1 MRNFGVIFLTF
12 FLLNSSSLL
21 GQKQISNS
29 KIMFGVKAGLNV
41 SNLIQNSNSMNP
53 ITGFYFAGVVEFK
66 ISDVFAIEPEFG
78 YSGQGADLKGYFS
91 GFNSNVSGRYRL
103 EYFNI
108 PVMAKYY
115 FWKGL
120 CVEAGPQIGFLSSAS
135 FVGDIESNGEM
146 QHADSNVKDF
156 FKKTDFGVNLGLGY
170 TTKQGGFLGARF
182 NSGLTDAFKNNPNKP
197 VMNSVL
203 QFYLG
208 YKL

>member
-1 MRNFGVIFLTF
+1 MRNFAVIFL
-12 FLLNSSSLL
+12 LCSLSSFS
-21 GQKQISNS
+21 QKQISNN

-41 SNLIQNSNSMNP
+41 SNLVQKSNSMDP
-53 ITGFYFAGVVEFK
+53 LTGLYFACVVEFK
-66 ISDVFAIEPEFG
+66 ISDVFAIEPELG

-91 GFNSNVSGRYRL
+91 EFNSNVNGRYRL

-120 CVEAGPQIGFLSSAS
+120 CVEAGPQVGFLSSAS
-135 FVGDIESNGEM
+135 FVGDVEMDGQM
-146 QHADSNVKDF
+146 QHVDANVKDS

-182 NSGLTDAFKNNPNKP
+182 NSGLTDVFKNNPNKP
-197 VMNSVL
+197 IMNSVL